1 MVRIIEKCKQK
12 DKFSSFLFA
21 GFVEMMYFCNR
32 NYKINEIMTKLNA
45 YFYGYYFYFTSSCEA
60 GSRK

>member
-1 MVRIIEKCKQK
+1 
-12 DKFSSFLFA
+12 
-21 GFVEMMYFCNR
+21 MMYFCNQ
-32 NYKINEIMTKLNA
+32 NYKTNEIMTKLNA